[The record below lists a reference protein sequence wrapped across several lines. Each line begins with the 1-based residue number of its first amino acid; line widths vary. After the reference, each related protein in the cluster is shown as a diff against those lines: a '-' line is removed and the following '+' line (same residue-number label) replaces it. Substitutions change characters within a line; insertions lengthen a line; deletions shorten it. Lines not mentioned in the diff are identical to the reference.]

1 MATKIRLKRIG
12 RRNRPFYRIIIIDSR
27 KRRDGSAI
35 EQVGWYNPIESN
47 KEKNYV
53 LKEERILEWLK
64 LGAQVTDPVNKLM
77 KRSGLAYRWHL
88 MKQGLSE
95 KEIEKAVEEWKK
107 ERDKVI
113 QDRIKAN
120 KDKKE
125 KLKADKSAAK
135 VAEEAP
141 AEEVA
146 EETPAEEVAEEAPA
160 EEVAEEVAE
169 EAPAEEV
176 AEEVVEEAPAEEVVE
191 ETPAEEVA
199 EEAPAEEV
207 AEEAPAE
214 EVAEEAPAE
223 EVAEETP
230 AEEAPAEE
238 KK

>member
-53 LKEERILEWLK
+53 LKEDRILEWLK

-95 KEIEKAVEEWKK
+95 KEIDKAVEEWKK

-120 KDKKE
+120 EAKKE
-125 KLKADKSAAK
+125 KVKAEKAAAK
-135 VAEEAP
+135 VADEAP
-141 AEEVA
+141 
-146 EETPAEEVAEEAPA
+146 
-160 EEVAEEVAE
+160 
-169 EAPAEEV
+169 
-176 AEEVVEEAPAEEVVE
+176 
-191 ETPAEEVA
+191 A

-207 AEEAPAE
+207 AEEAE
-214 EVAEEAPAE
+214 ETPEEAPAEEAPAE
-223 EVAEETP
+223 EVAEEAEETP
-230 AEEAPAEE
+230 AEEVEETPEEAPAEE
-238 KK
+238 VPAEEVAEEAEEEPVEEKK

>member
-53 LKEERILEWLK
+53 LKEDRILEWLK

-95 KEIEKAVEEWKK
+95 KEIDKAVEEWKK

-120 KDKKE
+120 KAKKE
-125 KLKADKSAAK
+125 KLKAEKAAAK
-135 VAEEAP
+135 
-141 AEEVA
+141 
-146 EETPAEEVAEEAPA
+146 
-160 EEVAEEVAE
+160 
-169 EAPAEEV
+169 
-176 AEEVVEEAPAEEVVE
+176 VVEEAPAEEA
-191 ETPAEEVA
+191 PAEEEAEEAPA

-214 EVAEEAPAE
+214 A
-223 EVAEETP
+223 P

-238 KK
+238 EAEEVPAEEEKK

>member
-53 LKEERILEWLK
+53 LKEDRILEWLK

-95 KEIEKAVEEWKK
+95 KEIDKAVEEWKK

-120 KDKKE
+120 EAKKE
-125 KLKADKSAAK
+125 KVKAEKAAAK
-135 VAEEAP
+135 VADEAPAEEAP
-141 AEEVA
+141 AEEAPA
-146 EETPAEEVAEEAPA
+146 EETPSEEVAEEAPA
-160 EEVAEEVAE
+160 EEAPAEEAPAEETPSEEVAE
-169 EAPAEEV
+169 EAPAEETPS
-176 AEEVVEEAPAEEVVE
+176 EEVVEEVLS
-191 ETPAEEVA
+191 
-199 EEAPAEEV
+199 
-207 AEEAPAE
+207 
-214 EVAEEAPAE
+214 
-223 EVAEETP
+223 
-230 AEEAPAEE
+230 EE
-238 KK
+238 K

>member
-35 EQVGWYNPIESN
+35 EQVGWYNPIENN
-47 KEKNYV
+47 KEKNYN
-53 LKEERILEWLK
+53 LKEDRILEWLK

-95 KEIEKAVEEWKK
+95 KEIDKAVEEWKK

-120 KDKKE
+120 KAKREKAKAKKE
-125 KLKADKSAAK
+125 AAK

-141 AEEVA
+141 AEEEKA
-146 EETPAEEVAEEAPA
+146 EEAPVEAPAEEEKAEEAPA
-160 EEVAEEVAE
+160 EEEKAE
-169 EAPAEEV
+169 EAPAEE
-176 AEEVVEEAPAEEVVE
+176 EK
-191 ETPAEEVA
+191 A
-199 EEAPAEEV
+199 EEAPAEEEK

-214 EVAEEAPAE
+214 EEKAEESPAE
-223 EVAEETP
+223 E
-230 AEEAPAEE
+230 E
-238 KK
+238 K

>member
-35 EQVGWYNPIESN
+35 EQVGWYNPIEIN

-53 LKEERILEWLK
+53 LKENRILEWLK

-95 KEIEKAVEEWKK
+95 KEIDKAVEEWKK

-113 QDRIKAN
+113 QERIKAN
-120 KDKKE
+120 KVKKE
-125 KLKADKSAAK
+125 KLKAEKAAAK
-135 VAEEAP
+135 
-141 AEEVA
+141 VA
-146 EETPAEEVAEEAPA
+146 EETPAE
-160 EEVAEEVAE
+160 
-169 EAPAEEV
+169 
-176 AEEVVEEAPAEEVVE
+176 
-191 ETPAEEVA
+191 

-207 AEEAPAE
+207 AEEASAE
-214 EVAEEAPAE
+214 ESVEQ
-223 EVAEETP
+223 
-230 AEEAPAEE
+230 
-238 KK
+238 KKSAKKKK

>member
-53 LKEERILEWLK
+53 LKEDRILEWLK

-77 KRSGLAYRWHL
+77 KRSGLSYRWHL

-95 KEIEKAVEEWKK
+95 KEIDKAVEEWKN

-120 KDKKE
+120 EAKKE
-125 KLKADKSAAK
+125 KVKAEKAPAEEAP
-135 VAEEAP
+135 VEEAEEAP
-141 AEEVA
+141 AEEA
-146 EETPAEEVAEEAPA
+146 EETPAEEAPVEEAEEAPA
-160 EEVAEEVAE
+160 EEAE
-169 EAPAEEV
+169 EAPAEE
-176 AEEVVEEAPAEEVVE
+176 
-191 ETPAEEVA
+191 
-199 EEAPAEEV
+199 
-207 AEEAPAE
+207 
-214 EVAEEAPAE
+214 
-223 EVAEETP
+223 AEETP

-238 KK
+238 APVEKVVEEAEEEPVQEKK

>member
-53 LKEERILEWLK
+53 LKEDRILEWLK

-95 KEIEKAVEEWKK
+95 KEIDKAVEEWKK

-120 KDKKE
+120 EAKKE
-125 KLKADKSAAK
+125 KIKAEKAAAK
-135 VAEEAP
+135 VADEAP
-141 AEEVA
+141 
-146 EETPAEEVAEEAPA
+146 
-160 EEVAEEVAE
+160 
-169 EAPAEEV
+169 
-176 AEEVVEEAPAEEVVE
+176 
-191 ETPAEEVA
+191 A

-214 EVAEEAPAE
+214 EAPAEEAPAEEAPAEEAPAEEAPAE
-223 EVAEETP
+223 EVAEEVP
-230 AEEAPAEE
+230 AEEAPVEEAPAEE
-238 KK
+238 ASAEEAEEEPVEEKK

>member
-53 LKEERILEWLK
+53 LKEDRILEWLK

-95 KEIEKAVEEWKK
+95 KEIDKAVEEWKK
-107 ERDKVI
+107 NRDKVI

-120 KDKKE
+120 KVKKE
-125 KLKADKSAAK
+125 KLKAEKAAAK
-135 VAEEAP
+135 
-141 AEEVA
+141 VA
-146 EETPAEEVAEEAPA
+146 EETPAEE
-160 EEVAEEVAE
+160 
-169 EAPAEEV
+169 
-176 AEEVVEEAPAEEVVE
+176 
-191 ETPAEEVA
+191 TPAEQ
-199 EEAPAEEV
+199 
-207 AEEAPAE
+207 
-214 EVAEEAPAE
+214 APAE

-238 KK
+238 VAEEAMAEEPVEQKKSAKKKK

>member
-53 LKEERILEWLK
+53 LKEDRILEWLK

-95 KEIEKAVEEWKK
+95 KEIDKAVEEWKK

-120 KDKKE
+120 EAKKE
-125 KLKADKSAAK
+125 KVKAEKAAAK
-135 VAEEAP
+135 VADEAP
-141 AEEVA
+141 
-146 EETPAEEVAEEAPA
+146 
-160 EEVAEEVAE
+160 
-169 EAPAEEV
+169 
-176 AEEVVEEAPAEEVVE
+176 
-191 ETPAEEVA
+191 A

-214 EVAEEAPAE
+214 EAPAEEAPAEEAPAE
-223 EVAEETP
+223 EVAEEVP

-238 KK
+238 APAEEVAEEVPAEEAPAEEAEEETVEEKK

>member
-53 LKEERILEWLK
+53 LKEDRILEWLK

-95 KEIEKAVEEWKK
+95 KEIDKAVEEWKK

-113 QDRIKAN
+113 QERIKAN
-120 KDKKE
+120 KVKKE
-125 KLKADKSAAK
+125 KLKAEKAAAK
-135 VAEEAP
+135 
-141 AEEVA
+141 VA
-146 EETPAEEVAEEAPA
+146 EETPAEEAPA
-160 EEVAEEVAE
+160 EE
-169 EAPAEEV
+169 
-176 AEEVVEEAPAEEVVE
+176 
-191 ETPAEEVA
+191 ETPA

-214 EVAEEAPAE
+214 E
-223 EVAEETP
+223 ETP
-230 AEEAPAEE
+230 AEEAPAEKVAE
-238 KK
+238 EAPLEEEASAEQKKSAKKKK

>member
-53 LKEERILEWLK
+53 LKEDRILEWLK

-95 KEIEKAVEEWKK
+95 KEIDKAVEEWKK

-120 KDKKE
+120 KAKKE
-125 KLKADKSAAK
+125 KLKAEKAAAK
-135 VAEEAP
+135 
-141 AEEVA
+141 
-146 EETPAEEVAEEAPA
+146 
-160 EEVAEEVAE
+160 
-169 EAPAEEV
+169 
-176 AEEVVEEAPAEEVVE
+176 VVEEAPV
-191 ETPAEEVA
+191 
-199 EEAPAEEV
+199 EAPAEEV

-214 EVAEEAPAE
+214 EAAPAEEEAEEAPVE
-223 EVAEETP
+223 
-230 AEEAPAEE
+230 EEAPAEE

>member
-53 LKEERILEWLK
+53 LKEDRILEWLK

-95 KEIEKAVEEWKK
+95 KEIDKAVEEWKK

-113 QDRIKAN
+113 QERIKAN
-120 KDKKE
+120 KAKKE
-125 KLKADKSAAK
+125 KLKAEKAAAK
-135 VAEEAP
+135 
-141 AEEVA
+141 
-146 EETPAEEVAEEAPA
+146 
-160 EEVAEEVAE
+160 
-169 EAPAEEV
+169 
-176 AEEVVEEAPAEEVVE
+176 
-191 ETPAEEVA
+191 
-199 EEAPAEEV
+199 
-207 AEEAPAE
+207 
-214 EVAEEAPAE
+214 
-223 EVAEETP
+223 VAEETP

-238 KK
+238 APAEKEAPAEEAPAEKETPAEEAPVKEAPAEEVAEEAPEEEASAEQKKSAKKKK

>member
-53 LKEERILEWLK
+53 LKEDRILEWLK

-88 MKQGLSE
+88 IKQGLSE
-95 KEIEKAVEEWKK
+95 IEIDKAVEEWKK

-113 QDRIKAN
+113 QDRIKAI

-125 KLKADKSAAK
+125 KLKAEKAAAK

-141 AEEVA
+141 AEEA
-146 EETPAEEVAEEAPA
+146 S
-160 EEVAEEVAE
+160 
-169 EAPAEEV
+169 
-176 AEEVVEEAPAEEVVE
+176 VE
-191 ETPAEEVA
+191 ETPAEEA
-199 EEAPAEEV
+199 QDEAPAEEASV
-207 AEEAPAE
+207 
-214 EVAEEAPAE
+214 
-223 EVAEETP
+223 EETP
-230 AEEAPAEE
+230 AEEAKEETPAEE
-238 KK
+238 AKEE

>member
-53 LKEERILEWLK
+53 LKEDRILEWLK

-95 KEIEKAVEEWKK
+95 KEIDKAVEEWKK

-120 KDKKE
+120 EAKKE
-125 KLKADKSAAK
+125 KVKAEKAAAK
-135 VAEEAP
+135 VADKAP
-141 AEEVA
+141 AEE
-146 EETPAEEVAEEAPA
+146 AEEAP
-160 EEVAEEVAE
+160 V
-169 EAPAEEV
+169 
-176 AEEVVEEAPAEEVVE
+176 
-191 ETPAEEVA
+191 

-214 EVAEEAPAE
+214 EA
-223 EVAEETP
+223 P

-238 KK
+238 AEEEPVEEKK

>member
-53 LKEERILEWLK
+53 LKEDRILEWLK

-95 KEIEKAVEEWKK
+95 KEIDKAVEEWKK

-113 QDRIKAN
+113 QERIKAN
-120 KDKKE
+120 KVKKE
-125 KLKADKSAAK
+125 KLKAEKAAAK
-135 VAEEAP
+135 
-141 AEEVA
+141 
-146 EETPAEEVAEEAPA
+146 
-160 EEVAEEVAE
+160 
-169 EAPAEEV
+169 
-176 AEEVVEEAPAEEVVE
+176 
-191 ETPAEEVA
+191 
-199 EEAPAEEV
+199 
-207 AEEAPAE
+207 
-214 EVAEEAPAE
+214 
-223 EVAEETP
+223 VAEETP

-238 KK
+238 APAEVEDPAEEETPAEEAPVEEVAEETPVEEEASAEQKKSAKKKK